1 MGVIDSKNLLTAT
14 ESVKAKNPKP
24 FSRRKKNPF
33 AKQFKLSDRN
43 APEQQDIQSRQ
54 KKPVLNNKPV
64 LGSKPVLN
72 NKKVLTDKRGPVRNN
87 LTADGNKANER
98 TNGSAEKK
106 PVLTDNRKNE
116 KKPVL
121 LGEGNTA
128 AKTVLSDNAKRGSE
142 QAKTARQRSVQYPS
156 YFAEDASKESRKT
169 PVRIMSLGGVNEI
182 GKNIYVYE
190 CCNDIFIIDCGLAF
204 PDDDMLGVDLVIP
217 DFTYLEKNKEKIR
230 GIVLTHGHEDHIGAL
245 PYFLKKINVPVYGTR
260 LTLGLVEGKLREHGI
275 LSQCLLN
282 VVVPRQNVRMGCMSV
297 EFIRVNHSIPD
308 ACAMAVHTPAGVIVH
323 TGDFKVDYTPI
334 EGGIIDLARFG
345 ELGNKGVLALL
356 SESTNAERP
365 GYTATERKVGESFKS
380 LFAGAEGKRIIVAT
394 FSSNIHRIQQ
404 IINNAEVWDRKVA
417 VSGRS
422 MLNVLTTAKELNYI
436 KIPDGM
442 LVDIEDVNK
451 YPPEKMVIITTGSQ
465 GEPLSALSR
474 MSSGDHRQVTI
485 TPNDLIIIS
494 ATPIPGNEKFVGK
507 LVNELMKQGAEV
519 VYEAMYEVHVSGHA
533 CQDELKM
540 MLALTKPKFFIPIH
554 GEYKHMKKHESLA
567 IKMGI
572 PEENI
577 FLLNIGQVVETDSVE
592 MKVVGQVQAGRV
604 LVDGLGVG
612 DVGSVVLRDRKH
624 LAEDGLIVVVTT
636 INRETGA
643 VAAGPDI
650 VSRGFVY
657 VKESEEL
664 MEEAKQLVAK
674 TLQNCCD
681 RNIREWGNIKSS
693 VRDELGNFIFQKT
706 KRSPMILPI
715 IMEV

>member
-1 MGVIDSKNLLTAT
+1 MGIIDSKNLLTAT
-14 ESVKAKNPKP
+14 ESIKPKNPKP
-24 FSRRKKNPF
+24 YSKRKKNPF
-33 AKQFKLSDRN
+33 AKQFKLTDRN
-43 APEQQDIQSRQ
+43 ASENHENDTIRNA
-54 KKPVLNNKPV
+54 KPVTD
-64 LGSKPVLN
+64 G
-72 NKKVLTDKRGPVRNN
+72 KKVLTDKRGPV
-87 LTADGNKANER
+87 LTDSRQSGKKPVLTDNRK
-98 TNGSAEKK
+98 SEKK
-106 PVLTDNRKNE
+106 PVLTDNRQNEKKLILTDNKNN

-121 LGEGNTA
+121 T
-128 AKTVLSDNAKRGSE
+128 DNRPHSGKNDNKQETRKQE
-142 QAKTARQRSVQYPS
+142 YPS
-156 YFAEDASKESRKT
+156 FFAEDDKKDSRKT

-230 GIVLTHGHEDHIGAL
+230 GVVLTHGHEDHIGAL

-275 LSQCLLN
+275 LSQCSLN

-380 LFAGAEGKRIIVAT
+380 LFAGADGKRIIVAT

-404 IINNAEVWDRKVA
+404 IINNAEAWGRKVA

-422 MLNVLTTAKELNYI
+422 MLNVLTTAIELNYI
-436 KIPDGM
+436 KVPQGI

-474 MSSGDHRQVTI
+474 MSSGDHRQVSI
-485 TPNDLIIIS
+485 TPSDLIIIS

-554 GEYKHMKKHESLA
+554 GEYKHMKKHEGLA

-592 MKVVGQVQAGRV
+592 MKIVGQVPAGKV

-624 LAEDGLIVVVTT
+624 LSEDGLIVVVTT
-636 INRETGA
+636 INRETGM

-657 VKESEEL
+657 VRESEEL
-664 MEEAKQLVAK
+664 MDEAKQLVKK
-674 TLQNCCD
+674 TLQTCAD
-681 RNIREWGNIKSS
+681 RNIREWGNIKSN
-693 VRDELGNFIFQKT
+693 VRDELGNFIFQRT
-706 KRSPMILPI
+706 KRNPMILPI